1 MLTYQKKGIYLQVA
15 YDIRTARTITSYAKE
30 SNSTL
35 QIHRTCY
42 TYIKHTYTCLHTA
55 QTKPNNNKKKTNRRD
70 KSFRVQSWLLL
81 KSLNIHIGIECNQ
94 EKKRKEKRRF
104 ENRELDF
111 INKFLPKFSVYQWL
125 IDWILAPTQTNNE
138 LPTVYWSEWMKSK
151 QQITRST
158 CKTHDSN
165 SFYEQWFKPKNLSIY
180 CTHLAKSSQSY
191 LHISWLV

>member
-125 IDWILAPTQTNNE
+125 IDWILTGPDTDKQWITNGV
-138 LPTVYWSEWMKSK
+138 LEWMNEK
-151 QQITRST
+151 
-158 CKTHDSN
+158 
-165 SFYEQWFKPKNLSIY
+165 
-180 CTHLAKSSQSY
+180 
-191 LHISWLV
+191 